1 MSYILTANKLENN
14 RSKEPNDFVAIYNI
28 VTQGRAIDTKLSET
42 IQLLVTFLQS
52 NTINIYKGVPL
63 LDPKGM
69 EKFATCISVVYYFFM
84 FERTSGDNF
93 VSK

>member
-42 IQLLVTFLQS
+42 IQLLVTFL
-52 NTINIYKGVPL
+52 
-63 LDPKGM
+63 
-69 EKFATCISVVYYFFM
+69 
-84 FERTSGDNF
+84 
-93 VSK
+93 